1 MNFIKLQ
8 IGCLVLVLYLE
19 LIYIWQTT
27 GKNAKVS
34 CNPIFDALMMIIPSL
49 IVFDGLTAWTV
60 NHLDIVP
67 VSLNLFLHAVFFI
80 LLSLFMF
87 VMFLHT
93 LSFIKGFPKRFI
105 FRILII
111 LPFIISVILIL
122 VFLPELEFI
131 IGKKVNYSMGISVV
145 VCYLVILLYFIL
157 IFVFTVRR
165 IKYLEVRKRINVM
178 SFLFISLLIL
188 ISQVIFPE
196 ILISSLVP
204 AFSLIALYIN
214 IEDPV
219 LRRMKNYNS
228 EIVTSFA
235 TLVESRDSSTGS
247 HVKRT
252 KSYVKIL
259 LDEIKTNNLY
269 SSIMTK
275 DFEDKMMNAAPMHDI
290 GKISIPDT
298 ILQKPGK
305 LTDEEYSVMKKHSV
319 LGGEIIQE
327 IFKDMDDKEFLNIA
341 YDVTRYHHEKW
352 NGNGYPEG
360 LVGKEIPFSARI
372 MAIADVFD
380 AISAKR
386 CYRDAMP
393 LDKCFAII
401 KEGKGVD
408 FDPVLTDLFL
418 NAREKVE
425 KVCKESQES

>member
-1 MNFIKLQ
+1 MSFIKLQ

-34 CNPIFDALMMIIPSL
+34 CNPIFDALMMIIPCL
-49 IVFDGLTAWTV
+49 IVFDGVTAWTV
-60 NHLDIVP
+60 NHLEIVP
-67 VSLNLFLHAVFFI
+67 VSLNLVLHAVFFI

-188 ISQVIFPE
+188 ISQIIFPE

-219 LRRMKNYNS
+219 LRRMENYNS

-425 KVCKESQES
+425 KVCKESRES

>member
-1 MNFIKLQ
+1 MSFIKLQ

-34 CNPIFDALMMIIPSL
+34 CNPIFDALMMIIPCL
-49 IVFDGLTAWTV
+49 IVFDGVTAWTV
-60 NHLDIVP
+60 NHLEIVP
-67 VSLNLFLHAVFFI
+67 VSLNLVLHAVFFI
-80 LLSLFMF
+80 LLSLFML

-93 LSFIKGFPKRFI
+93 LSFIKGFPQKLI
-105 FRILII
+105 FRFLIF

-188 ISQVIFPE
+188 ISQIIFPE

-418 NAREKVE
+418 NAKEKVE

>member
-19 LIYIWQTT
+19 LIYIWRTT

-34 CNPIFDALMMIIPSL
+34 CNPIFDALMMIIPWL
-49 IVFDGLTAWTV
+49 IVFDGVTAWTV
-60 NHLDIVP
+60 NHLEIVP
-67 VSLNLFLHAVFFI
+67 VSLNLVLHAVFFI
-80 LLSLFMF
+80 LLSLFML

-93 LSFIKGFPKRFI
+93 LSFIKGFPTRFI

-219 LRRMKNYNS
+219 LRRMENYNS

-252 KSYVKIL
+252 KSYVKII
-259 LDEIKTNNLY
+259 LDEIKTNSLY

-425 KVCKESQES
+425 KVCKESQEG

>member
-1 MNFIKLQ
+1 MSFIKLQ

-34 CNPIFDALMMIIPSL
+34 CNPIFDALMMIIPCL
-49 IVFDGLTAWTV
+49 IVFDGVTAWTV
-60 NHLDIVP
+60 NHLEIVP
-67 VSLNLFLHAVFFI
+67 VSLNLVLHAVFFI

-93 LSFIKGFPKRFI
+93 LSFIKGFPQKLI
-105 FRILII
+105 FRFLIF

-188 ISQVIFPE
+188 ISQIIFPE

-219 LRRMKNYNS
+219 LRRMENYNS

-252 KSYVKIL
+252 KSYVKII

-393 LDKCFAII
+393 LEKCFAII

-425 KVCKESQES
+425 KVCKESQDG

>member
-1 MNFIKLQ
+1 MSFIKLQ

-34 CNPIFDALMMIIPSL
+34 CNPIFDALMMIIPCL
-49 IVFDGLTAWTV
+49 IVFDGVTAWTV
-60 NHLDIVP
+60 NHLEIVP
-67 VSLNLFLHAVFFI
+67 VSLNLVLHAVFFI

-93 LSFIKGFPKRFI
+93 LSFIKGFPQKLI
-105 FRILII
+105 FRFLIF

-188 ISQVIFPE
+188 ISQIIFPE

-219 LRRMKNYNS
+219 LRRMENYNS

-393 LDKCFAII
+393 LEKCFAII

-418 NAREKVE
+418 NAKEKVE

>member
-1 MNFIKLQ
+1 MSFIKLQ

-34 CNPIFDALMMIIPSL
+34 CNPIFDALMMIIPCL
-49 IVFDGLTAWTV
+49 IVFDGVTAWTV
-60 NHLDIVP
+60 NHLEIVP
-67 VSLNLFLHAVFFI
+67 VSLNLVLHAVFFI
-80 LLSLFMF
+80 LLSLFML

-93 LSFIKGFPKRFI
+93 LSFIKGFPQKLI
-105 FRILII
+105 FRFLIF

-252 KSYVKIL
+252 KSYVKII
-259 LDEIKTNNLY
+259 LDEIKTNSLY

-418 NAREKVE
+418 NAKEKVE
-425 KVCKESQES
+425 KVCKESQEG

>member
-1 MNFIKLQ
+1 MSFIKLQ

-34 CNPIFDALMMIIPSL
+34 CNPIFDALMMIIPCL
-49 IVFDGLTAWTV
+49 IVFDGVTAWTV
-60 NHLDIVP
+60 NHLEIVP
-67 VSLNLFLHAVFFI
+67 VSLNLVLHAVFFI

-93 LSFIKGFPKRFI
+93 LSFIKGFPQKLI
-105 FRILII
+105 FRFLIF

-188 ISQVIFPE
+188 ISQIIFPE

-219 LRRMKNYNS
+219 LRRMENYNS

-425 KVCKESQES
+425 KVCKESQEG

>member
-1 MNFIKLQ
+1 MSFIKLQ

-34 CNPIFDALMMIIPSL
+34 CNPIFDALMMIIPWL
-49 IVFDGLTAWTV
+49 IVFDGVTAWTV
-60 NHLDIVP
+60 NHLEIVP
-67 VSLNLFLHAVFFI
+67 VSLNLVLHAVFFI
-80 LLSLFMF
+80 LLSLFML

-93 LSFIKGFPKRFI
+93 LSFVKGFPQKLI
-105 FRILII
+105 FRFLIF

-188 ISQVIFPE
+188 ISQIIFPE

-252 KSYVKIL
+252 KSYVKII

-425 KVCKESQES
+425 KVCKESQEG

>member
-34 CNPIFDALMMIIPSL
+34 CNPIFDALMMIVPSL

-60 NHLDIVP
+60 NHLEIVP
-67 VSLNLFLHAVFFI
+67 VSLNLVFHAVFFI

-93 LSFIKGFPKRFI
+93 LSFIKGFPQKLI
-105 FRILII
+105 FRFLIF

-252 KSYVKIL
+252 KSYVKII
-259 LDEIKTNNLY
+259 LDEIKTNSLY

-425 KVCKESQES
+425 KVCKESQEG

>member
-34 CNPIFDALMMIIPSL
+34 CNPIFDALMMIIPCL
-49 IVFDGLTAWTV
+49 IVFDGVTAWTV
-60 NHLDIVP
+60 NHLEIVP
-67 VSLNLFLHAVFFI
+67 VSLNLILHAVFFI

-93 LSFIKGFPKRFI
+93 LSFIKGFPQKLI
-105 FRILII
+105 FRFLIF

-188 ISQVIFPE
+188 ISQIIFPE

-219 LRRMKNYNS
+219 LRRMENYNS

-252 KSYVKIL
+252 KSYVKII

-418 NAREKVE
+418 NAKEKVE

>member
-34 CNPIFDALMMIIPSL
+34 CNPIFDALMMIVPSL

-67 VSLNLFLHAVFFI
+67 VSLNLVFHAVFFI

-105 FRILII
+105 FRMLII

-131 IGKKVNYSMGISVV
+131 IGKNVNYSMGISVV

-393 LDKCFAII
+393 LEKCFAII

>member
-1 MNFIKLQ
+1 MSFIKLQ

-34 CNPIFDALMMIIPSL
+34 CNPIFDALMMIIPWL
-49 IVFDGLTAWTV
+49 IVFDGVTAWTV
-60 NHLDIVP
+60 NHLEIVP
-67 VSLNLFLHAVFFI
+67 VSLNLVFHAVFFI

-93 LSFIKGFPKRFI
+93 LSFIKGFPQKLI
-105 FRILII
+105 FRFLIF

-259 LDEIKTNNLY
+259 LDEIKTNSLY

-425 KVCKESQES
+425 KVCKESQEG

>member
-1 MNFIKLQ
+1 MSFIKLQ

-34 CNPIFDALMMIIPSL
+34 CNPIFDALMMIIPWL
-49 IVFDGLTAWTV
+49 IVFDGVTAWTV
-60 NHLDIVP
+60 NHLEIVP
-67 VSLNLFLHAVFFI
+67 VSLNLVLHAVFFI
-80 LLSLFMF
+80 LLSLFML

-93 LSFIKGFPKRFI
+93 LSFIKGFPQKLI
-105 FRILII
+105 FRFLIF

-188 ISQVIFPE
+188 ISQIIFPE

-259 LDEIKTNNLY
+259 LDEIKTNSLY

-425 KVCKESQES
+425 KVCKESQEG

>member
-60 NHLDIVP
+60 NHLEIVP
-67 VSLNLFLHAVFFI
+67 VSLNLVFHAVFFI
-80 LLSLFMF
+80 LLSLFML

-93 LSFIKGFPKRFI
+93 LSFVKGFPQKLI
-105 FRILII
+105 FRFLIF

-252 KSYVKIL
+252 KSYVKII
-259 LDEIKTNNLY
+259 LDEIKTNSLY

-393 LDKCFAII
+393 LEKCFAII

-418 NAREKVE
+418 NAKEKVE

>member
-1 MNFIKLQ
+1 MSFIKLQ

-34 CNPIFDALMMIIPSL
+34 CNPIFDALMMIIPWL
-49 IVFDGLTAWTV
+49 IVFDGVTAWTV
-60 NHLDIVP
+60 NHLEIVP
-67 VSLNLFLHAVFFI
+67 VSLNLVLHAVFFI
-80 LLSLFMF
+80 LLSLFML

-93 LSFIKGFPKRFI
+93 LSFIKGFPQKLI
-105 FRILII
+105 FRFLIF

-188 ISQVIFPE
+188 ISQIIFPE

-219 LRRMKNYNS
+219 LRRMENYNS

-252 KSYVKIL
+252 KSYVKII

-425 KVCKESQES
+425 KVCKESRES

>member
-60 NHLDIVP
+60 NHLEIVP
-67 VSLNLFLHAVFFI
+67 VSLNLVLHAVFFI

-93 LSFIKGFPKRFI
+93 LSFIKGFPQKLI
-105 FRILII
+105 FRFLIF

-188 ISQVIFPE
+188 ISQIIFPE

-418 NAREKVE
+418 NAKEKVE
-425 KVCKESQES
+425 KVCKESQEG

>member
-8 IGCLVLVLYLE
+8 IGCLVLVIYLE

-34 CNPIFDALMMIIPSL
+34 CNPIFDALMMIVPSL

-67 VSLNLFLHAVFFI
+67 VSLNLVLHAVFFI

-93 LSFIKGFPKRFI
+93 LSFIKGFPQKLI
-105 FRILII
+105 FRFLIF

-188 ISQVIFPE
+188 ISQIIFPE

-393 LDKCFAII
+393 LEKCFAII

-425 KVCKESQES
+425 KVCKESQEG

>member
-1 MNFIKLQ
+1 MSFIKLQ

-34 CNPIFDALMMIIPSL
+34 CNPIFDALMMIIPWL
-49 IVFDGLTAWTV
+49 IVFDGVTAWTV
-60 NHLDIVP
+60 NHLEIVP
-67 VSLNLFLHAVFFI
+67 VSLNLVLHAVFFI
-80 LLSLFMF
+80 LLSLFML

-93 LSFIKGFPKRFI
+93 LSFIKGFPQKLI
-105 FRILII
+105 FRFLIF

-188 ISQVIFPE
+188 ISQIIFPE

-425 KVCKESQES
+425 KVCKESRES

>member
-1 MNFIKLQ
+1 MSFIKLQ

-34 CNPIFDALMMIIPSL
+34 CNPIFDALMMIIPCL
-49 IVFDGLTAWTV
+49 IVFDGVTAWTV
-60 NHLDIVP
+60 NHLEIVP
-67 VSLNLFLHAVFFI
+67 VSLNLVLHAVFFI

-93 LSFIKGFPKRFI
+93 LSFIKGFPQKLI
-105 FRILII
+105 FRFLIF

-188 ISQVIFPE
+188 ISQIIFPE

-259 LDEIKTNNLY
+259 LDEIKTNSLY

-425 KVCKESQES
+425 KVCKESRES

>member
-1 MNFIKLQ
+1 MSFIKLQ

-34 CNPIFDALMMIIPSL
+34 CNPIFDALMMIIPWL
-49 IVFDGLTAWTV
+49 IVFDGVTAWTV
-60 NHLDIVP
+60 NHLEIVP
-67 VSLNLFLHAVFFI
+67 VSLNLVLHAVFFI

-93 LSFIKGFPKRFI
+93 LSFIKGFPQKLI
-105 FRILII
+105 FRFLIF

-188 ISQVIFPE
+188 ISQIIFPE

-393 LDKCFAII
+393 LDKCFEII

-418 NAREKVE
+418 NAKEKVE
-425 KVCKESQES
+425 KVCKESRES

>member
-1 MNFIKLQ
+1 MSFIKLQ

-34 CNPIFDALMMIIPSL
+34 CNPIFDALMMIIPWL
-49 IVFDGLTAWTV
+49 IVFDGVTAWTV
-60 NHLDIVP
+60 NHLEIVP
-67 VSLNLFLHAVFFI
+67 VSLNLVLHAVFFI

-93 LSFIKGFPKRFI
+93 LSFIKGFPKRFF

-188 ISQVIFPE
+188 ISQIIFPE
-196 ILISSLVP
+196 ILSSSLVP

-393 LDKCFAII
+393 LEKCFAII
-401 KEGKGVD
+401 EEGKGVD

-425 KVCKESQES
+425 KVCKESRES

>member
-1 MNFIKLQ
+1 MSFIKLQ

-34 CNPIFDALMMIIPSL
+34 CNPIFDALMMIIPWL
-49 IVFDGLTAWTV
+49 IVFDGVTAWTV
-60 NHLDIVP
+60 NHLEIVP
-67 VSLNLFLHAVFFI
+67 VSLNLVLHAVFFI
-80 LLSLFMF
+80 LLSLFML

-93 LSFIKGFPKRFI
+93 LSFIKGFPQKLI
-105 FRILII
+105 FRFLIF

-188 ISQVIFPE
+188 ISQIIFPE

-219 LRRMKNYNS
+219 LRRMENYNS

-252 KSYVKIL
+252 KSYVKII

-393 LDKCFAII
+393 LEKCFAII

-418 NAREKVE
+418 NAKEKVE

>member
-1 MNFIKLQ
+1 MSFIKLQ

-34 CNPIFDALMMIIPSL
+34 CNPIFDALMMIIPWL
-49 IVFDGLTAWTV
+49 IVFDGVTAWTV
-60 NHLDIVP
+60 NHLEIVP
-67 VSLNLFLHAVFFI
+67 VSLNLVLHAVFFI
-80 LLSLFMF
+80 LLSLFML

-93 LSFIKGFPKRFI
+93 LSFIKGFPQKLI
-105 FRILII
+105 FRFLIF

-145 VCYLVILLYFIL
+145 VCYLVILLYFVL

-188 ISQVIFPE
+188 INQIIFPE

-259 LDEIKTNNLY
+259 LDEIKTNSLF

-305 LTDEEYSVMKKHSV
+305 LTDEEYNVMKKHSV

-425 KVCKESQES
+425 KVCKESQEG

>member
-8 IGCLVLVLYLE
+8 IGCLVLVIYLE

-34 CNPIFDALMMIIPSL
+34 CNPIFDALMMIVPSL
-49 IVFDGLTAWTV
+49 IVFDGVTAWTV
-60 NHLDIVP
+60 NHLEIVP
-67 VSLNLFLHAVFFI
+67 VSLNLVLHAVFFI

-93 LSFIKGFPKRFI
+93 LSFIKGFPQKLI
-105 FRILII
+105 FRFLIF

-425 KVCKESQES
+425 KVCKESQEG

>member
-34 CNPIFDALMMIIPSL
+34 CNPIFDALMMIVPSL

-188 ISQVIFPE
+188 ISQIIFPE

-219 LRRMKNYNS
+219 LRRMENYNS

-393 LDKCFAII
+393 LEKCFAII

-425 KVCKESQES
+425 KVCKESQEG

>member
-60 NHLDIVP
+60 NHLEIVP
-67 VSLNLFLHAVFFI
+67 VSLNLVFHAVFFI

-93 LSFIKGFPKRFI
+93 LSFIKGFPQKLI
-105 FRILII
+105 FRFLIF

-252 KSYVKIL
+252 KSYVKII
-259 LDEIKTNNLY
+259 LDEIKTNSLY

-418 NAREKVE
+418 NAKEKVE
-425 KVCKESQES
+425 KVYKESQEG

>member
-1 MNFIKLQ
+1 MSFIKLQ

-49 IVFDGLTAWTV
+49 IVFDGVTAWTV
-60 NHLDIVP
+60 NHLEIVP
-67 VSLNLFLHAVFFI
+67 VSLNLVFHAVFFI

-93 LSFIKGFPKRFI
+93 LSFIKGFPKRCI
-105 FRILII
+105 FRMLII

-188 ISQVIFPE
+188 ISQIIFPE

-418 NAREKVE
+418 NAKEKVE

>member
-1 MNFIKLQ
+1 
-8 IGCLVLVLYLE
+8 
-19 LIYIWQTT
+19 
-27 GKNAKVS
+27 
-34 CNPIFDALMMIIPSL
+34 
-49 IVFDGLTAWTV
+49 
-60 NHLDIVP
+60 
-67 VSLNLFLHAVFFI
+67 
-80 LLSLFMF
+80 
-87 VMFLHT
+87 
-93 LSFIKGFPKRFI
+93 
-105 FRILII
+105 
-111 LPFIISVILIL
+111 
-122 VFLPELEFI
+122 
-131 IGKKVNYSMGISVV
+131 
-145 VCYLVILLYFIL
+145 
-157 IFVFTVRR
+157 
-165 IKYLEVRKRINVM
+165 M

-418 NAREKVE
+418 NAKEKVE
-425 KVCKESQES
+425 KVCKESRES

>member
-34 CNPIFDALMMIIPSL
+34 CNPIFDALMMIVPSL

-67 VSLNLFLHAVFFI
+67 VSLNLVFHAVFFI
-80 LLSLFMF
+80 LLSLFML

-93 LSFIKGFPKRFI
+93 LSFVKGFPQKLI
-105 FRILII
+105 FRFLIF

-188 ISQVIFPE
+188 ISQIIFPE

-252 KSYVKIL
+252 KSYVKII
-259 LDEIKTNNLY
+259 LDEIKTNSLY

-418 NAREKVE
+418 NAKEKVE

>member
-34 CNPIFDALMMIIPSL
+34 CNPIFDALMMIIPWL

-67 VSLNLFLHAVFFI
+67 VSLNLVFHAVFFI

-93 LSFIKGFPKRFI
+93 LSFIKGFPKRFF

-188 ISQVIFPE
+188 ISQIIFPE

-393 LDKCFAII
+393 LEKCFAII

-425 KVCKESQES
+425 KVCKESQEG

>member
-1 MNFIKLQ
+1 MSFIKLQ

-34 CNPIFDALMMIIPSL
+34 CNPIFDALMMIIPCL
-49 IVFDGLTAWTV
+49 IVFDGVTAWTV
-60 NHLDIVP
+60 NHLEIVP
-67 VSLNLFLHAVFFI
+67 VSLNLVLHAVFFI

-93 LSFIKGFPKRFI
+93 LSFIKGFPQKLI
-105 FRILII
+105 FRFLIF

-188 ISQVIFPE
+188 ISQIIFPE

-252 KSYVKIL
+252 KSYVKII

-393 LDKCFAII
+393 LEKCFAII

-418 NAREKVE
+418 NAKEKVE
-425 KVCKESQES
+425 KVCKESRES

>member
-1 MNFIKLQ
+1 MSFIKLQ

-34 CNPIFDALMMIIPSL
+34 CNPIFVALMMIIPWL
-49 IVFDGLTAWTV
+49 IVFDGVTAWTV
-60 NHLDIVP
+60 NHLEIVP
-67 VSLNLFLHAVFFI
+67 VSLNLVLHAVFFI

-93 LSFIKGFPKRFI
+93 LSFIKGFPQKLI
-105 FRILII
+105 FRFLIF

-188 ISQVIFPE
+188 ISQIIFPE

-418 NAREKVE
+418 NAKEKVE
-425 KVCKESQES
+425 KVCKESRES

>member
-1 MNFIKLQ
+1 MSFIKLQ

-34 CNPIFDALMMIIPSL
+34 CNPIFDALMMIIPWL
-49 IVFDGLTAWTV
+49 IVFDGVTAWTV
-60 NHLDIVP
+60 NHLEIVP
-67 VSLNLFLHAVFFI
+67 VSLNLVLHAVFFI
-80 LLSLFMF
+80 LLSLFML

-93 LSFIKGFPKRFI
+93 LSFIKGFPQKLI
-105 FRILII
+105 FRFLIF

-188 ISQVIFPE
+188 ISQIIFPE

-219 LRRMKNYNS
+219 LRRMENYNS

-252 KSYVKIL
+252 KSYVKII
-259 LDEIKTNNLY
+259 LDEIKTNSLY

-418 NAREKVE
+418 NAKEKVE

>member
-60 NHLDIVP
+60 NHLEIVP
-67 VSLNLFLHAVFFI
+67 VSLNLVLHAVFFI

-93 LSFIKGFPKRFI
+93 LSFIKGFPQKLI
-105 FRILII
+105 FRFLIF

-188 ISQVIFPE
+188 ISQIIFPE

-219 LRRMKNYNS
+219 LRRMENYNS

>member
-1 MNFIKLQ
+1 MSFIKLQ

-34 CNPIFDALMMIIPSL
+34 CNPIFDALMMIIPCL
-49 IVFDGLTAWTV
+49 IVFDGVTAWTV
-60 NHLDIVP
+60 NHLEIVP
-67 VSLNLFLHAVFFI
+67 VSLNLVLHAVFFI

-93 LSFIKGFPKRFI
+93 LSFIKGFPQKLI
-105 FRILII
+105 FRFLIF

-252 KSYVKIL
+252 KSYVKII
-259 LDEIKTNNLY
+259 LDEIKTNSLY

-418 NAREKVE
+418 NAKEKVE
-425 KVCKESQES
+425 KVCKESQEG

>member
-1 MNFIKLQ
+1 MSFIKLQ

-34 CNPIFDALMMIIPSL
+34 CNPIFDALMMIIPCL
-49 IVFDGLTAWTV
+49 IVFDGVTAWTV
-60 NHLDIVP
+60 NHLEIVP
-67 VSLNLFLHAVFFI
+67 VSLNLVLHAVFFI

-93 LSFIKGFPKRFI
+93 LSFIKGFPQKLI
-105 FRILII
+105 FRFLIF

-401 KEGKGVD
+401 KKGKGVD

-418 NAREKVE
+418 NAKEKVE

>member
-34 CNPIFDALMMIIPSL
+34 CNPIFDALMMIVPSL

-60 NHLDIVP
+60 NHLEIVP
-67 VSLNLFLHAVFFI
+67 VSLNLVLHAVFFI

-93 LSFIKGFPKRFI
+93 LSFIKGFPQKLI
-105 FRILII
+105 FRFLIF

-131 IGKKVNYSMGISVV
+131 IGKNVNYSMGISVV

-188 ISQVIFPE
+188 ISQIIFPE

>member
-60 NHLDIVP
+60 NHLEIVP
-67 VSLNLFLHAVFFI
+67 VSLNLVLHAVFFI

-93 LSFIKGFPKRFI
+93 LSFIKGFPQKLI
-105 FRILII
+105 FRFLIF

-188 ISQVIFPE
+188 ISQIIFPE

-425 KVCKESQES
+425 KVCKESRES